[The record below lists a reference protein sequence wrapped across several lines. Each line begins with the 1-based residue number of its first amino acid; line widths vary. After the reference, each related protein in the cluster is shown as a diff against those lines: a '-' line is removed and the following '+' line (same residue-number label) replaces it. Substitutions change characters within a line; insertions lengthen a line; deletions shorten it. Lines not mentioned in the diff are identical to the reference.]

1 MRQTVRQHVTVNQGR
16 PVGRLNLRKFW
27 LQIHL
32 ELSRKLGD
40 DGVKKAA

>member
-1 MRQTVRQHVTVNQGR
+1 MRNPCFRVGVIGDRHHLQEVFCVVRESLER
-16 PVGRLNLRKFW
+16 
-27 LQIHL
+27 